1 MFSRER
7 IRELLLYPGRDVLS
21 LYLDVD
27 PTRPENARANPAY
40 RVWAKTA
47 LRDLVR
53 SFEEILPREEI
64 KGLEA
69 RIEQLTERVEVLRP
83 NGRTYV
89 LFQGPDWEE
98 ECSCQARLR
107 ENFVHYG
114 GPAVVPLLWLLEEYA
129 RAGIVLVDHY
139 QARFLTVQLGLT
151 ESVEEEFLYIDT
163 SEFPEYDVR
172 STPILEAHGARVVKG
187 SFSDVFDRRVDAH
200 VERFWR
206 DVAERLEKFV
216 AHEDPVFVLLGGE
229 DRARSFVLDVLH
241 PKTREKILVEGL
253 GIGVG
258 APERD
263 VLLAA
268 KPVLERAE
276 RGHECRLVEQALEQL
291 HKNGRA
297 DAGRE
302 NVLNA
307 VRLGRAHTVL
317 AAWPI
322 TGNIRACPTCGTYFD
337 KELAELSTCP
347 YCGTALIERSFATSL
362 LREAYLHDTEVELV
376 TGRAAERLAPYGGVA
391 VMLRYA

>member
-1 MFSRER
+1 VFSREK
-7 IRELLLYPGRDVLS
+7 IQELLMYPSRDVLS

-40 RVWAKTA
+40 RIWAKTA
-47 LRDLVR
+47 LSDLVR
-53 SFEEILPREEI
+53 SFADILPKEEH
-64 KGLEA
+64 KELE
-69 RIEQLTERVEVLRP
+69 ERVERLVERVELLRP

-89 LFQGPDWEE
+89 LFQGRDWEE
-98 ECSCQARLR
+98 ECTCQARLR

-114 GPAVVPLLWLLEEYA
+114 APSVVPLLWLLEEYA
-129 RAGIVLVDHY
+129 RAGIVLVDHQ
-139 QARFLTVQLGLT
+139 QARFLTVQMGFT

-172 STPILEAHGARVVKG
+172 STPILEAHGTRVVKG
-187 SFSDVFDRRVDAH
+187 SFSDVFDRRVDAQ

-206 DVAERLEKFV
+206 DVAERLERFV
-216 AHEDPVFVLLGGE
+216 ANEAPVFVLLGGE
-229 DRARSFVLDVLH
+229 ERACSFLLDVLH
-241 PKTREKILVEGL
+241 PKTRTKVLAKNL

-263 VLLAA
+263 ILLAA
-268 KPVLERAE
+268 KTILEQAE
-276 RGHECRLVEQALEQL
+276 REHEYRLIEQTLEQL

-317 AAWPI
+317 AAWPM
-322 TGNIRACPTCGTYFD
+322 TGNIRFCPTCGTYFNA
-337 KELAELSTCP
+337 ELAQVATCP
-347 YCGTALIERSFATSL
+347 YCGTALVERSFATSL

-376 TGRAAERLAPYGGVA
+376 TGQAAERLAPYGGVA
-391 VMLRYA
+391 ATLRYI

>member
-1 MFSRER
+1 MFSREK
-7 IRELLLYPGRDVLS
+7 IRELLTYPGRDVLS
-21 LYLDVD
+21 LYVDVD

-53 SFEEILPREEI
+53 SFAEILPKDEHKELEERAER
-64 KGLEA
+64 LV
-69 RIEQLTERVEVLRP
+69 ERVELLRSG
-83 NGRTYV
+83 GRTYV
-89 LFQGPDWEE
+89 LFQGRDWEE
-98 ECSCQARLR
+98 ECTCQARLR

-114 GPAVVPLLWLLEEYA
+114 APAVVPLLWLLEEYA
-129 RAGIVLVDHY
+129 RAGIVLVDHH

-151 ESVEEEFLYIDT
+151 ESVDEEFLYIDT

-206 DVAERLEKFV
+206 DVAERLERFV
-216 AHEDPVFVLLGGE
+216 AKEAPVFVLLGGE
-229 DRARSFVLDVLH
+229 ERARSFLLEALH
-241 PKTREKILVEGL
+241 PKTRTKVLAENP

-263 VLLAA
+263 ILLAA
-268 KPVLERAE
+268 KSILERAE
-276 RGHECRLVEQALEQL
+276 REHEYRLVERALEEL

-322 TGNIRACPTCGTYFD
+322 AGNIRVCPSCGTYFD
-337 KELAELSTCP
+337 AELAQLAACP
-347 YCGTALIERSFATSL
+347 YCGTALVERSFATLL

-391 VMLRYA
+391 VTLRYS